1 MQNGMY
7 TTKDYSKFGDQ
18 RLRSYDLPE
27 LQLKVSKAV
36 IAKHGLSLTTSE
48 FMDNNVNKP
57 FRKRFEVKNQP
68 SRVKTA
74 GKLDTIKEEELYNND
89 QFEKKVF
96 LCGKYGNI
104 LPNTKYNFV
113 QQKKSAEN
121 GCFSYPRFW
130 MPKIAHSKNV
140 ITNSLLYHEVFIR
153 SKGTIRKSQLA
164 DLLQN
169 FRRRLNVVKQR

>member
-1 MQNGMY
+1 MY
-7 TTKDYSKFGDQ
+7 TTKDYSKFRYQ
-18 RLRSYDLPE
+18 RLRSFDLPE

-48 FMDNNVNKP
+48 FMDNNEKVP
-57 FRKRFEVKNQP
+57 LRKRYEVKNQP
-68 SRVKTA
+68 SRIKTV
-74 GKLDTIKEEELYNND
+74 GKLDTIKEEELCNND

-104 LPNTKYNFV
+104 LPNTKYNCV
-113 QQKKSAEN
+113 HHNKSSAN
-121 GCFSYPRFW
+121 GCYSYPRFW

-164 DLLQN
+164 DSLQD